1 MKEILSG
8 DIGRGLR
15 IIDGHGCAPS
25 DDPCVIAQMIKKHP
39 CAFEEDTWPTLPA
52 AWLLNSEIDLP
63 FLSDVALKT
72 DPKTACGPRGLRPDH
87 IKCLF
92 NGVFS
97 NPEAITAKDRFTEFG
112 KLYLSR
118 KLPPW
123 LRTLLGGGLLTPL
136 NKVEPVPSRSPDAR
150 PVKAEDL
157 DTSLFCKA
165 LARDLTPAV
174 KEVVIPQQLG
184 VGVRGG
190 VELVAVGLK
199 IEYTNAV
206 AKNVVEVFAQEDV
219 ENAHNEYDRD

>member
-1 MKEILSG
+1 ME
-8 DIGRGLR
+8 
-15 IIDGHGCAPS
+15 
-25 DDPCVIAQMIKKHP
+25 V
-39 CAFEEDTWPTLPA
+39 WPALPA
-52 AWLLNSEIDLP
+52 VWLLNSDIYLSYLP
-63 FLSDVALKT
+63 DVALET
-72 DPKTACGPRGLRPDH
+72 DPKTACDPRGLRPDH

-97 NPEAITAKDRFTEFG
+97 NPVAITAKDRFSEFG

-123 LRTLLGGGLLTPL
+123 LRTCLGGGLLTPL
-136 NKVEPVPSRSPDAR
+136 NKVEPDPSRSPDAR

-157 DTSLFCKA
+157 DTSLYCKA

-190 VELVAVGLK
+190 VELVAVALK

-206 AKNVVEVFAQEDV
+206 EKNVVEVFA
-219 ENAHNEYDRD
+219 